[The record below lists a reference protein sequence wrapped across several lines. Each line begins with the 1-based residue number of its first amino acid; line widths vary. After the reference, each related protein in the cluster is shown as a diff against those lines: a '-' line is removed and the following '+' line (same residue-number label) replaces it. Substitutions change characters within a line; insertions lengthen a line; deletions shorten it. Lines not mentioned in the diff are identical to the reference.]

1 LKLSSFFGTV
11 NNNGESLMKKI
22 IAISMLAL
30 GLASTAS
37 DAGTGVKVGV
47 LTCRVEGGAGFLIG
61 SAKGVDCT
69 YKPAG
74 GGHSEHYSG
83 SIGKFGIDIG
93 VTNDAVLAW
102 AVFAPGGTQAG
113 ALKGSYAGIGAEATP
128 GIGIG
133 ANLLIGGFRKTINLQ
148 PLSVQA
154 QTGLNISAGI
164 ASMTLRYDR

>member
-1 LKLSSFFGTV
+1 
-11 NNNGESLMKKI
+11 MKKI
-22 IAISMLAL
+22 IAISLLAL
-30 GLASTAS
+30 GLATE
-37 DAGTGVKVGV
+37 AGYAGAGVKVGI

-74 GGHSEHYSG
+74 GGHSEHYTG

-93 VTNDAVLAW
+93 VTTDAVMAW
-102 AVFAPGGTQAG
+102 AVFAPGATKPG
-113 ALKGSYAGIGAEATP
+113 ALKGSYAGVSAEATP
-128 GIGIG
+128 GIGLG
-133 ANLLIGGFRKTINLQ
+133 ANLLVGGFRKSINLQ